1 MKGIE
6 AEEDCAPLRA
16 QRFFQNWNEESVVR
30 EIEDFFFTTNSN
42 ILVPQT
48 LVALPVR
55 KKLRSPEFKKDT
67 SLQLNKSSDHSATA
81 RRTKNMPTSNRGEA
95 AKIAVRETVK

>member
-30 EIEDFFFTTNSN
+30 EIEDFFFHDEQQYSRSTNPCSTTS
-42 ILVPQT
+42 PQET
-48 LVALPVR
+48 
-55 KKLRSPEFKKDT
+55 E
-67 SLQLNKSSDHSATA
+67 
-81 RRTKNMPTSNRGEA
+81 
-95 AKIAVRETVK
+95 IA